1 MPRPKN
7 IWSIDCRP
15 VTKFAI
21 EMFTSRR
28 AKNRMKPHR
37 DITYFL
43 VSSGACYGVSMADDL
58 LFLPMEPFGF
68 LMMTIINVMN
78 SSAELS
84 GVP

>member
-1 MPRPKN
+1 MPRPKK

-21 EMFTSRR
+21 EIFISRR
-28 AKNRMKPHR
+28 LKNRVKLHR
-37 DITYFL
+37 HITYFRI
-43 VSSGACYGVSMADDL
+43 SSGVCCGVSMPDDL

-68 LMMTIINVMN
+68 LRMTIISVMN